1 LVRREAQR
9 LDDIL
14 RAIGELRAFTS
25 GMDAGAFLADRTVQ
39 QACAAA
45 LTVVGEAVKALPPD
59 LRGRHATIEWAE
71 WAGLRDLLV
80 HQYFR
85 IDQQRIWRI
94 IERDLPPLETVARME
109 LERAVRS
116 SSENS

>member
-1 LVRREAQR
+1 VVRREAQR

-14 RAIGELRAFTS
+14 QAIQDLRRFTS
-25 GMDAGAFLADRTVQ
+25 GMDARAFMADRTAQ

-45 LTVVGEAVKALPPD
+45 LTNIGEAVKNLPLD
-59 LRGRHATIEWAE
+59 LRGRHPAIAWAN
-71 WAGLRDLLV
+71 WAGLRDVLV

-94 IERDLPPLETVARME
+94 IERDLTPLERVATKE
-109 LERAVRS
+109 LRRALGQD
-116 SSENS
+116 